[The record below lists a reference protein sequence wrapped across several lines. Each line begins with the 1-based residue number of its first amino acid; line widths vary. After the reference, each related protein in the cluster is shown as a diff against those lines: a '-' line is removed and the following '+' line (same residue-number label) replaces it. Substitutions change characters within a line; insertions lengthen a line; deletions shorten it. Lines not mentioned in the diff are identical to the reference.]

1 MYHVACPPSS
11 FKVGSTKS
19 FCCGELGPVTQPSWN
34 PSHPLKSPTLSYASN
49 NSMHVHHRNH
59 CVFCISLI
67 RQFGACDFVRV
78 YVWMGE
84 REIGGEAERKAH
96 TDLGL
101 YALQH
106 TATHRN
112 TLQNTAMHC
121 NALQCTATRYYALQH
136 TATCCNTHC
145 NILQHATILQ
155 HTTTHCKTLQH
166 SASSKATRLIL
177 RSNKSKIN
185 QLESNIAGHFLLQK
199 GMTSGVRRMWFVN
212 VRRMSIANGQGICAC
227 LPFPVDSHSISI
239 GGKSPESRFFFQ
251 NDISYLQSLHR
262 KIENETTQQR
272 QVRKWWR
279 EASPLCAELGFND
292 VKNVY

>member
-1 MYHVACPPSS
+1 
-11 FKVGSTKS
+11 
-19 FCCGELGPVTQPSWN
+19 
-34 PSHPLKSPTLSYASN
+34 
-49 NSMHVHHRNH
+49 
-59 CVFCISLI
+59 
-67 RQFGACDFVRV
+67 
-78 YVWMGE
+78 MGE

-155 HTTTHCKTLQH
+155 HSTTHCKTLQH

-177 RSNKSKIN
+177 RRNKSNIN
-185 QLESNIAGHFLLQK
+185 HAGHSLLQE
-199 GMTSGVRRMWFVN
+199 GMTSDVRRILFVN
-212 VRRMSIANGQGICAC
+212 VRRMSFTNGQGICVC
-227 LPFPVDSHSISI
+227 LPFPMDSHSISI
-239 GGKSPESRFFFQ
+239 GGKSPESWFSSQ
-251 NDISYLQSLHR
+251 NDISYLR
-262 KIENETTQQR
+262 VFIEKLRTR
-272 QVRKWWR
+272 QPSRDSCKNDGERLVLSAQNLGLIADPIPSKLSEKRMHHSSFSQDVRPGEW
-279 EASPLCAELGFND
+279 PI
-292 VKNVY
+292 